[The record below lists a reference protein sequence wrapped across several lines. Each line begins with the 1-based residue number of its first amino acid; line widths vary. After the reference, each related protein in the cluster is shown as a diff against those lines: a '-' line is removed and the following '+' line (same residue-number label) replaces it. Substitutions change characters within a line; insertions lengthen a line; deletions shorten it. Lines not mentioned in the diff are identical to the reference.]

1 MIDYG
6 ASLGLFGT
14 LYLRKR
20 ARRPDQHSAISL
32 KEANDGLGVFL
43 ARYY

>member
-1 MIDYG
+1 MIDFG
-6 ASLGLFGT
+6 APLGLFET

-32 KEANDGLGVFL
+32 IEADDDLGVFL
-43 ARYY
+43 AR